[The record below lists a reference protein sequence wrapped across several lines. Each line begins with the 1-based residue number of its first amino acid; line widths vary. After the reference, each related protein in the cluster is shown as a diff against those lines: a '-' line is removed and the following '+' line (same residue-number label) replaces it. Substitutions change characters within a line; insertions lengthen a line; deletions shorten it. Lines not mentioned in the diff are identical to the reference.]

1 MIEVAVKRSRYE
13 EIPVEF
19 VERKGKGH
27 PDSICDRAA
36 EELSIGLSRYY
47 LENFGR
53 ILHHNVDKCVLAGGQ
68 ANAYFGG
75 GEVLEPMYL
84 LFVGRAITSVGDEHK
99 KVPIGRIAIESTREW
114 IGKEFRFLDPDRH
127 LIIDYKIKP
136 GSIDL
141 IKNFD
146 MFEEEPLAND
156 TSFAVAFAPMSETER
171 LVLETE
177 SLLNSQD
184 LKKELPEVGEDIK
197 VMGMRKGDRIGLT
210 ISAAII
216 SSLVPN
222 ERRYMEVKDE
232 VKAKVME
239 LAHELTGREVS
250 VQVNTADNPAEGIY
264 YLTVTGTSAEQGD
277 DGQVGRGNRANGL
290 ITPFRPMTLE
300 ATAGKNPLSHV
311 GKIYNIAARLIVD
324 RLVKEE
330 PKIDRAYC
338 YMLSQIGKPITEP
351 QAVFIEAYGDVVE
364 SRVKVLAEPI
374 IQEVLN
380 QLPSL
385 WKRMIERKF
394 RMF

>member
-1 MIEVAVKRSRYE
+1 MIEVVVKRSRYE
-13 EIPVEF
+13 ELPVEF

-84 LFVGRAITSVGDEHK
+84 LFVGRAVTSVGDGGK

-114 IGKEFRFLDPDRH
+114 IRKEFRFLDPDRH

-146 MFEEEPLAND
+146 MFEEIPLAND
-156 TSFAVAFAPMSETER
+156 TSFAVAFAPLSETEKLVFETER
-171 LVLETE
+171 L
-177 SLLNSQD
+177 LNSKD
-184 LKKELPEVGEDIK
+184 FKERLPEVGEDIK
-197 VMGMRKGDRIGLT
+197 VMGMRRGDRIRLT
-210 ISAAII
+210 ISTAII

-232 VKAKVME
+232 VKAKVIE
-239 LAHELTGREVS
+239 LANKLTDREVA
-250 VQVNTADNPAEGIY
+250 VQVNTADNPAEGVY

-311 GKIYNIAARLIVD
+311 GKIYNIAARLIAD
-324 RLVKEE
+324 GLIKEE
-330 PKIDRAYC
+330 PRIDRAYC

-351 QAVFIEAYGDVVE
+351 QAVFIEAYGDVDKSKVE
-364 SRVKVLAEPI
+364 ALAEPI
-374 IQEVLN
+374 TEEVLG

-385 WKRMIERKF
+385 WERIIKREF